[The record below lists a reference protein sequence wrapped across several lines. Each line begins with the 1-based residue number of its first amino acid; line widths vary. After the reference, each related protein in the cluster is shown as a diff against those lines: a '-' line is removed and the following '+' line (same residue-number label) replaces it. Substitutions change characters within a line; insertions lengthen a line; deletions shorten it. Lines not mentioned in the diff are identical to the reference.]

1 MRVIWGAEDYLH
13 GLPTKRTKYERSCPF
28 WLTGA
33 VRSKPNRDMSS
44 PASESRSQGEQTRQA
59 ILTQA
64 LKIAAREG
72 LAALTIG
79 RLAKELGMSKSGL
92 FAHFHSKQAPEL
104 ATVEKA
110 GDVFAD
116 AVLRPAQTGRG
127 GVERLWNLCDL
138 WLLHIERRVFPGA
151 YFFTGAFFE
160 YTDRPGPIAGAIRR
174 VAEEWFNALRKAVRE
189 AQKQREIDP
198 DEDAKQVTWELNGR
212 LVGVYWAHL
221 LERGSCCREARA
233 ALLGR
238 LRQLATDE
246 IPATA
251 KKFESVGAWKRR
263 ISTEALVKKGRI
275 VVCSPF
281 FFCVM
286 GK

>member
-1 MRVIWGAEDYLH
+1 MP
-13 GLPTKRTKYERSCPF
+13 GLVLFGNLKRDRS
-28 WLTGA
+28 GH
-33 VRSKPNRDMSS
+33 
-44 PASESRSQGEQTRQA
+44 ASESRSQGEQTRQA
-59 ILTQA
+59 ILAQA

-79 RLAKELGMSKSGL
+79 RLAKELRMSKSGL
-92 FAHFHSKQAPEL
+92 FAHFRSKQALEL

-110 GDVFAD
+110 GEVFAD
-116 AVLRPAQTGRG
+116 AVLHPAQAGRAG
-127 GVERLWNLCDL
+127 IEELWNLCDL
-138 WLLHIERRVFPGA
+138 WLLHIERQLFSGA

-174 VAEEWFNALRKAVRE
+174 VAQEWFNALRKAVRE

-198 DEDAKQVTWELNGR
+198 DADAKQVAWELNGR
-212 LVGVYWAHL
+212 LVGAYWAHL
-221 LERGSCCREARA
+221 LEGGSCCRQARA

-251 KKFESVGAWKRR
+251 FESVGAWK
-263 ISTEALVKKGRI
+263 EYLQ
-275 VVCSPF
+275 
-281 FFCVM
+281 
-286 GK
+286 GKH